1 MKDPI
6 DRLLASAA
14 QTPKKPQASE
24 PPFGLET
31 RVIAAWRET
40 LALPEPESWW
50 KLCGPFLATASF
62 MVAISAAWN
71 FHALQNPSL
80 QAGSAPA
87 EFSMADSAI
96 RLALNQ

>member
-6 DRLLASAA
+6 DRLLAAAA
-14 QTPKKPQASE
+14 QTPQMQPDSE

-40 LALPEPESWW
+40 LGQSENEGWW
-50 KLCGPFLATASF
+50 KLGGSFVATASLV
-62 MVAISAAWN
+62 MALSVAWN
-71 FHALQNPSL
+71 FRALRNLPL
-80 QAGSAPA
+80 QASQPA
-87 EFSMADSAI
+87 ELSMADSAI